1 MTRPSNFLTSP
12 KLSSP
17 IDWWQSSNFPLK
29 VGAVSDRSYLEEI
42 SIRNLGI
49 IEQSELELGRGLNVL
64 TGETGAGKTM
74 ILTAL
79 SLVLGGKSDSS
90 LVRHGS
96 ERLVATAQF
105 SVTADSKELLDEI
118 GAEVEGTSLI
128 VTRTVNSDGKSKAS
142 CGGVTVPAGTL
153 SDVTEPLI
161 EIHGQSANSQI
172 VKPARQRELLDR
184 FGGTAIAPV
193 LSDYQQTYLEYLEL
207 KERIKAMKASANKRD
222 GEIAELEEFLAA
234 WTKLKAVRNEPSAV
248 EDEIQRLSSVEDL
261 RLASSGALSALDS
274 EESGALTLL
283 HSARRFLDAAKG
295 KDARLEEIAERVAES
310 LFILDDTSSD
320 LASYATGLEADP
332 ERLDF
337 LQGRKAEL
345 NLFVKRWG
353 GAGTADDELVAL
365 AAKAKTGKESIADL
379 KGGDERIAELE
390 NDLAKIKKLLLAS
403 AQKLSQARSTAAEL
417 LSHSVTNEIQALS
430 MPHTRFF
437 AEVISPDY
445 SAALK
450 ESDFTQLGCDEI
462 SMQIQGQ
469 ADGPKIALGK
479 GASGGEMSR
488 IMLGLEVVIAKSH
501 PVGTY
506 IFDEVDAGVGGKAAI
521 EVGKRLHA
529 LAQSAQVIVV
539 THLPQ
544 VAAWA
549 DTHFVVKKSSDGS
562 VLQSGVSKLGQ
573 SERVEEIARMLAG
586 LEESSSAREHAA
598 ELLAMRG

>member
-1 MTRPSNFLTSP
+1 MSE
-12 KLSSP
+12 
-17 IDWWQSSNFPLK
+17 
-29 VGAVSDRSYLEEI
+29 RSYLEEI

-79 SLVLGGKSDSS
+79 TLVLGGKSDSS

-105 SVTADSKELLDEI
+105 SVTSNSQEKLDEI
-118 GAEVEGTSLI
+118 GAETDGSSLI

-153 SDVTEPLI
+153 ADVTEPLI
-161 EIHGQSANSQI
+161 EIHGQSANAQI

-184 FGGTAIAPV
+184 FGGAVIAKAI
-193 LSDYQQTYLEYLEL
+193 SEYQEIYGQYSEL
-207 KERIKAMKASANKRD
+207 KDRIKTMKASANKRE

-234 WTKLKAVRNEPSAV
+234 WGKLKAVRNEASTV
-248 EDEIQRLSSVEDL
+248 EDEIKRLSSVEDL
-261 RLASSGALSALDS
+261 RIASSGALSSLDA
-274 EESGALTLL
+274 EESGALNLL

-295 KDARLEEIAERVAES
+295 KDSRLEEIAERVAES
-310 LFILDDTSSD
+310 LFILDDASSD

-332 ERLDF
+332 QRLDI
-337 LQGRKAEL
+337 LQSRKAEIG
-345 NLFVKRWG
+345 LFIKRWG
-353 GAGTADDELVAL
+353 GAGSLDDELVLL

-379 KGGDERIAELE
+379 KGGDDRIAELE
-390 NDLAKIKKLLLAS
+390 SEQAKVKKSLLAS
-403 AQKLSQARSTAAEL
+403 AQSLTGSRSEAALALSKA
-417 LSHSVTNEIQALS
+417 VTTEIQALS
-430 MPHTRFF
+430 MPHTQFF

-445 SAALK
+445 GSALK
-450 ESDFTQLGCDEI
+450 ESDFTVLGCDEI
-462 SMQIQGQ
+462 TMQIQGQ
-469 ADGPKIALGK
+469 IDGPKIALGK

-488 IMLGLEVVIAKSH
+488 IMLGLEVVIAQSH

-529 LAQSAQVIVV
+529 LAQNAQVIVV

-549 DTHFVVKKSSDGS
+549 DTHFVVRKSSDGS
-562 VLQSGVSKLGQ
+562 VVQSGVSKLAQ

>member
-1 MTRPSNFLTSP
+1 MSE
-12 KLSSP
+12 
-17 IDWWQSSNFPLK
+17 
-29 VGAVSDRSYLEEI
+29 RSYLEEI

-79 SLVLGGKSDSS
+79 TLVLGGKSDSS

-105 SVTADSKELLDEI
+105 SVTSNSQEKLDEI
-118 GAEVEGTSLI
+118 GAETDGSSLI

-153 SDVTEPLI
+153 ADVTEPLI
-161 EIHGQSANSQI
+161 EIHGQSANAQI

-184 FGGTAIAPV
+184 FGGAVIAKAI
-193 LSDYQQTYLEYLEL
+193 SEYQEIYGQYSEL
-207 KERIKAMKASANKRD
+207 KDRIKTMKASANKRD

-234 WTKLKAVRNEPSAV
+234 WGKLKAVRNEASTV
-248 EDEIQRLSSVEDL
+248 EDEIKRLSSVEDL
-261 RLASSGALSALDS
+261 RIASSGALSSLDA
-274 EESGALTLL
+274 EESGALNLL

-295 KDARLEEIAERVAES
+295 KDSRLEEIAERVAES
-310 LFILDDTSSD
+310 LFILDDASSD

-332 ERLDF
+332 QRLDI
-337 LQGRKAEL
+337 LQSRKAEIG
-345 NLFVKRWG
+345 LFIKRWG
-353 GAGTADDELVAL
+353 GAGSLDDELVLL

-379 KGGDERIAELE
+379 KGGDDRIAELE
-390 NDLAKIKKLLLAS
+390 SELAKVKKSLLAS
-403 AQKLSQARSTAAEL
+403 AQSLTGSRSEAALALSKA
-417 LSHSVTNEIQALS
+417 VTTEIQALS
-430 MPHTRFF
+430 MPHTQFF

-445 SAALK
+445 GSALK
-450 ESDFTQLGCDEI
+450 ESDFTVLGCDEI
-462 SMQIQGQ
+462 TMQIQGQ
-469 ADGPKIALGK
+469 IDGPKIALGK

-488 IMLGLEVVIAKSH
+488 IMLGLEVVIAQSH

-529 LAQSAQVIVV
+529 LAQNAQVIVV

-549 DTHFVVKKSSDGS
+549 DTHFVVRKSSDGS
-562 VLQSGVSKLGQ
+562 VVQSGVSKLAQ

>member
-1 MTRPSNFLTSP
+1 MSE
-12 KLSSP
+12 
-17 IDWWQSSNFPLK
+17 
-29 VGAVSDRSYLEEI
+29 RSYLEEI

-79 SLVLGGKSDSS
+79 TLVLGGKSDSS

-105 SVTADSKELLDEI
+105 SVTSNSQEKLDEI
-118 GAEVEGTSLI
+118 GAETDGSSLI

-153 SDVTEPLI
+153 ADVTEPLI
-161 EIHGQSANSQI
+161 EIHGQSANAQI

-184 FGGTAIAPV
+184 FGGSEIAKAI
-193 LSDYQQTYLEYLEL
+193 SEYQEIYGHYSEL
-207 KERIKAMKASANKRD
+207 KDRIKTMKASANKRD
-222 GEIAELEEFLAA
+222 GEIAELEEFLTA
-234 WTKLKAVRNEPSAV
+234 WGKLKAVRNEASTV
-248 EDEIQRLSSVEDL
+248 EDEIKRLSSVEDL
-261 RLASSGALSALDS
+261 RVASSGALSSLDA
-274 EESGALTLL
+274 EESGALNLL

-295 KDARLEEIAERVAES
+295 KDSRLEEIAERVSES
-310 LFILDDTSSD
+310 LFILDDASTD

-332 ERLDF
+332 ERLDI
-337 LQGRKAEL
+337 LQNRKAEIS
-345 NLFVKRWG
+345 LFIKRWG
-353 GAGTADDELVAL
+353 GAGRLDDELVLL

-379 KGGDERIAELE
+379 KGGDDRIAELE
-390 NDLAKIKKLLLAS
+390 SELVKVKKSLLAS
-403 AQKLSQARSTAAEL
+403 AQSLTKSRRDAALS
-417 LSHSVTNEIQALS
+417 LSKAVTTEIQALS
-430 MPHTRFF
+430 MPHTQFF
-437 AEVISPDY
+437 AEVMSPDY
-445 SAALK
+445 GSALK
-450 ESDFTQLGCDEI
+450 ESDFSVLGCDEI

-469 ADGPKIALGK
+469 IDGPKIALGK

-488 IMLGLEVVIAKSH
+488 IMLGLEVVIANSH

-529 LAQSAQVIVV
+529 LAQNAQVIVV

-549 DTHFVVKKSSDGS
+549 DTHFVVRKSSDGS
-562 VLQSGVSKLGQ
+562 VVQSGVSKLAQ

>member
-1 MTRPSNFLTSP
+1 MSE
-12 KLSSP
+12 
-17 IDWWQSSNFPLK
+17 
-29 VGAVSDRSYLEEI
+29 RSFLEEI

-79 SLVLGGKSDSS
+79 ALVLGGKSDSA

-96 ERLVATAQF
+96 DRLVATAQF
-105 SVTADSKELLDEI
+105 SVTANSQEKLDEI
-118 GAEVEGTSLI
+118 GAETDGSSLI

-153 SDVTEPLI
+153 ADVTEPLI
-161 EIHGQSANSQI
+161 EIHGQSANAQI

-184 FGGTAIAPV
+184 FGGSTIAKAI
-193 LSDYQQTYLEYLEL
+193 SEYQEIYGQYLEL

-234 WTKLKAVRNEPSAV
+234 WSKFRAVRDEASSV
-248 EDEIQRLSSVEDL
+248 EDEIKRLSSVEDL
-261 RLASSGALSALDS
+261 RIASSGALSALDA
-274 EESGALTLL
+274 EDSGALNLL

-295 KDARLEEIAERVAES
+295 KDSRLEEIAERVAES
-310 LFILDDTSSD
+310 LFILDDASSD
-320 LASYATGLEADP
+320 LASYATRLEADP
-332 ERLDF
+332 DRLDF
-337 LQGRKAEL
+337 LQNRKAEIS
-345 NLFVKRWG
+345 LFIKRWG
-353 GAGTADDELVAL
+353 GAGSLDEELLIL
-365 AAKAKTGKESIADL
+365 AAKAKSGKEAIADL
-379 KGGDERIAELE
+379 KGGDNRIAELE
-390 NDLAKIKKLLLAS
+390 SELAKVKKSLLLS
-403 AQKLSQARSTAAEL
+403 AQSLTKARSAAAVS
-417 LSHSVTNEIQALS
+417 LSTSVTHEIQALS
-430 MPHTRFF
+430 MPHTKFF
-437 AEVISPDY
+437 VEVSSPDY
-445 SAALK
+445 ASALK
-450 ESDFTQLGCDEI
+450 ESDFTNLGCDEI
-462 SMQIQGQ
+462 TMQIQGQ
-469 ADGPKIALGK
+469 IDGPKIALGK

-488 IMLGLEVVIAKSH
+488 IMLGLEVVIAQSH

-529 LAQSAQVIVV
+529 LAQNAQVIVV

-549 DTHFVVKKSSDGS
+549 DTHFVVRKSSDGS
-562 VLQSGVSKLGQ
+562 VVQSGVSKLAQ

>member
-1 MTRPSNFLTSP
+1 
-12 KLSSP
+12 
-17 IDWWQSSNFPLK
+17 LK
-29 VGAVSDRSYLEEI
+29 VGVVSERSYLEEI

-79 SLVLGGKSDSS
+79 ALVLGGKSDSS

-105 SVTADSKELLDEI
+105 SVTKNSQVKLDEI
-118 GAEVEGTSLI
+118 GAETDGSSLI

-153 SDVTEPLI
+153 ADVTEPLI
-161 EIHGQSANSQI
+161 EIHGQSANAQI

-184 FGGTAIAPV
+184 FGGAPLTKAI
-193 LSDYQQTYLEYLEL
+193 SEYQEIYGQYCEL
-207 KERIKAMKASANKRD
+207 KDRVKSMKASANKRD

-234 WTKLKAVRNEPSAV
+234 WSKLKAVRGEASSV
-248 EDEIQRLSSVEDL
+248 EDEIKRLSSVEDL
-261 RLASSGALSALDS
+261 RIASSGALSALDA
-274 EESGALTLL
+274 EESGALNLL

-295 KDARLEEIAERVAES
+295 KDSHLEKIAERVADS
-310 LFILDDTSSD
+310 LFILDDASSD

-332 ERLDF
+332 QRLDV
-337 LQGRKAEL
+337 LQNRKAEI
-345 NLFVKRWG
+345 NLFIKRWG
-353 GAGTADDELVAL
+353 GAGTLDDELVLL

-379 KGGDERIAELE
+379 KGGDDRIAELE
-390 NDLAKIKKLLLAS
+390 TDLAKVKKSLLLS
-403 AQKLSQARSTAAEL
+403 AQSLTKARCSAAASLST
-417 LSHSVTNEIQALS
+417 SVTHEIQALS
-430 MPHTRFF
+430 MPHTKFF
-437 AEVISPDY
+437 VEVSAPDY
-445 SAALK
+445 ASALK
-450 ESDFTQLGCDEI
+450 ESDFTNLGCDEI
-462 SMQIQGQ
+462 TMQIQGQ
-469 ADGPKIALGK
+469 IDGPKIALGK

-488 IMLGLEVVIAKSH
+488 IMLGLEVVIAQSH

-529 LAQSAQVIVV
+529 LAQNAQVIVV

-549 DTHFVVKKSSDGS
+549 DTHFVVRKSSDGS
-562 VLQSGVSKLGQ
+562 VVQSGVSKLAQ
-573 SERVEEIARMLAG
+573 TERVEEIARMLAG

>member
-1 MTRPSNFLTSP
+1 MSE
-12 KLSSP
+12 
-17 IDWWQSSNFPLK
+17 
-29 VGAVSDRSYLEEI
+29 RSYLEEI

-49 IEQSELELGRGLNVL
+49 IEQSELELGPGLNVL

-79 SLVLGGKSDSS
+79 TLVLGGKSDSS

-105 SVTADSKELLDEI
+105 SVTSNSQEKLDEI
-118 GAEVEGTSLI
+118 GAETDGSSLI

-153 SDVTEPLI
+153 ADVTEPLI
-161 EIHGQSANSQI
+161 EIHGQSANAQI

-184 FGGTAIAPV
+184 FGGAVIAKAIV
-193 LSDYQQTYLEYLEL
+193 EYQEIYGQYSEL
-207 KERIKAMKASANKRD
+207 KDRIKTMKASANKRD
-222 GEIAELEEFLAA
+222 GEIAELEEFLTA
-234 WTKLKAVRNEPSAV
+234 WGKLKAVRNEASTV
-248 EDEIQRLSSVEDL
+248 EDEIKRLSSVEDL
-261 RLASSGALSALDS
+261 RIASSGALTSLDA
-274 EESGALTLL
+274 EESGALNLL

-295 KDARLEEIAERVAES
+295 KDSRLEEIAERVAES
-310 LFILDDTSSD
+310 LFILDDASSD

-332 ERLDF
+332 ERLDI
-337 LQGRKAEL
+337 LQNRKAEIS
-345 NLFVKRWG
+345 LFIKRWG
-353 GAGTADDELVAL
+353 GAGSLDDELVLL

-379 KGGDERIAELE
+379 KGGDDRIAELE
-390 NDLAKIKKLLLAS
+390 SELAKVKKSLLAS
-403 AQKLSQARSTAAEL
+403 AQFLTKSRSEAALALSKA
-417 LSHSVTNEIQALS
+417 VTTEIQALS
-430 MPHTRFF
+430 MPHTQFF
-437 AEVISPDY
+437 AEVLSPDY
-445 SAALK
+445 GSALK
-450 ESDFTQLGCDEI
+450 ESDFTVLGCDEI
-462 SMQIQGQ
+462 TMQIQGQ
-469 ADGPKIALGK
+469 IDGPKIALGK

-488 IMLGLEVVIAKSH
+488 IMLGLEVVIAESH

-529 LAQSAQVIVV
+529 LAQNAQVIVV

-549 DTHFVVKKSSDGS
+549 DTHFVVRKSSDGS
-562 VLQSGVSKLGQ
+562 VVQSGVSKLAQ